1 MSQVISKQDIN
12 PSYCLATTTNQY
24 KIRNTMHIHA
34 AGRSWG
40 LAKPAFFP
48 TESITRA
55 NRAHSQLYFFAILE
69 EENEW
74 MLNLC
79 FLKSQAQ
86 KTEFLSVCGF

>member
-1 MSQVISKQDIN
+1 MSTAKRLNLRNEAIN

-24 KIRNTMHIHA
+24 KIRNTMHKHA

-55 NRAHSQLYFFAILE
+55 NRAHSQLYFFPYWKKKMNGA
-69 EENEW
+69 
-74 MLNLC
+74 
-79 FLKSQAQ
+79 
-86 KTEFLSVCGF
+86 